1 MFKLFKKNA
10 VKKTSKTILLSD
22 IKKLIG
28 MLVDNDIVS
37 DEEAVSGTYVE
48 YSCKVLENGNC
59 CHIHIKNLRPDSKN
73 ARWRYI
79 GIKND
84 LESLSVAGDWV
95 SNRKVLFAGDK
106 DNHELL
112 EPMRDIRRGF
122 IDTGVLQRRKWVAT
136 ENRQLKLYEE
146 K

>member
-1 MFKLFKKNA
+1 MFKLFKKNE
-10 VKKTSKTILLSD
+10 VKKTNKTMLLSD

-28 MLVDNDIVS
+28 VLVDNDIVS
-37 DEEAVSGTYVE
+37 GDEVSGDTYIE
-48 YSCKVLENGNC
+48 YHCRVLEGGNC
-59 CHIHIKNLRPDSKN
+59 CHIHIKNLRADSKN
-73 ARWRYI
+73 TRWRYL

-112 EPMRDIRRGF
+112 EPMRNIRRGF
-122 IDTGVLQRRKWVAT
+122 INTGVLQRRKWVST